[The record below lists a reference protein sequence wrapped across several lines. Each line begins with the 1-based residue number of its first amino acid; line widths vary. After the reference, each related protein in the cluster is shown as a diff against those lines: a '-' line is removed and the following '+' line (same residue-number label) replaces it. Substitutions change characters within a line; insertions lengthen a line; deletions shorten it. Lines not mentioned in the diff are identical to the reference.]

1 MLPDNLMI
9 WINPLE
15 VLYRFGENGCL
26 CILYDHDST
35 EPWSHKTILNKPDK
49 KTVKNNQIKPLVVK
63 EDKKRDPLEEIEY
76 RLNTKRTI
84 SLELL
89 TAYTLS

>member
-1 MLPDNLMI
+1 
-9 WINPLE
+9 
-15 VLYRFGENGCL
+15 
-26 CILYDHDST
+26 
-35 EPWSHKTILNKPDK
+35 
-49 KTVKNNQIKPLVVK
+49 VKRGVVK